1 LVTPSKLGLQVAED
15 RGPDHSISRL
25 PTARTAFVG
34 RTLRGPVNRPVFI
47 KSFAEFQQVFG
58 GLWQPSLLGYA
69 VEQYFDNGGRE
80 ALIVRVVNGA
90 RSATLTLKAGSSLLR
105 LQALRP
111 GTREFLRASVDF
123 DNIAAD
129 EASVFNL
136 TVQRV
141 RAQGTGQVEDQ
152 EIFHGLSVLAADERY
167 LPRSIAQSALVRLS
181 GEMPAQRP
189 DRTLDPASGLATGY
203 VNSNSDGDDGAPLT
217 DYDLIGSSLERTGVF
232 ALHHAEHFNFLC
244 IPPLSRDQDVGPSAL
259 LVAARYCKERRAL
272 LVVDPPS
279 GWQTADEALAGLRE
293 WSFPNENA
301 LMYFPRV
308 LAHDKLRGHFESFA
322 PCGAVAG
329 MLARYDEMAPVW
341 SPADR
346 EEPVLRPG
354 FRPACLVG
362 EDRRIRLANLG
373 VNTIQA
379 IRSTGRIGV
388 RARTL
393 AAGNT
398 ANADWRY
405 LPARRLALFI
415 LSSIEHGTRW
425 IAAGR
430 PAAEIA
436 ETLVAQVRT
445 FFEGLHAAGAFGA
458 RQSEDAFFVICDS
471 RINASWAME
480 SGEVQF
486 VIGFAASREHEF
498 HCFRISQSAQGSKI
512 QSVSLNRLNF
522 AQYSAAELEWVDKI
536 AKQLESATRPQS

>member
-1 LVTPSKLGLQVAED
+1 LVTPSNLEQQVAEE
-15 RGPDHSISRL
+15 RGPDQSISRL
-25 PTARTAFVG
+25 SAARTAFVG

-47 KSFAEFQQVFG
+47 KSFAEFQHVFG

-69 VEQYFDNGGRE
+69 IEQFFDNGGRE

-90 RSATLTLKAGSSLLR
+90 RSATLTLKAGSETLR

-123 DNIAAD
+123 DNIAID
-129 EASVFNL
+129 EIDLFNL

-141 RAQGTGQVEDQ
+141 RAQGTSQVEDQ
-152 EIFHGLSVLAADERY
+152 EIFHRLSMSPADERY
-167 LPRSIAQSALVRLS
+167 LPRAIAQSALIRLK
-181 GEMPAQRP
+181 GDMPAQRP
-189 DRTLDPASGLATGY
+189 DRTLDPASGLATAY
-203 VNSNSDGDDGAPLT
+203 INLNSDGDDGAPLT
-217 DYDLIGSSLERTGVF
+217 DYDLIGSSQDHTGVF
-232 ALHHAEHFNFLC
+232 ALDHAAYFNLLC

-272 LVVDPPS
+272 LIVDPPS
-279 GWQTADEALAGLRE
+279 SWQTADDALAGLRD
-293 WSFPNENA
+293 WNFPNENA

-329 MLARYDEMAPVW
+329 MLARCDETSPVW
-341 SPADR
+341 LQTER
-346 EEPVLRPG
+346 EDPILRPG

-362 EDRRIRLANLG
+362 EDRRMRLASLG
-373 VNTIQA
+373 VNTVQA
-379 IRSTGRIGV
+379 IRSAGRMNM

-405 LPARRLALFI
+405 LSARRLALFI
-415 LSSIEHGTRW
+415 LNSIECGTRW
-425 IAAGR
+425 IAAAR
-430 PAAEIA
+430 SPADVA
-436 ETLVAQVRT
+436 ETLTAQVRA
-445 FFEGLHAAGAFGA
+445 FLEGLCEAGAFGSRRA
-458 RQSEDAFFVICDS
+458 DDAFFVICDQ
-471 RINASWAME
+471 RVNASWSQG

-498 HCFRISQSAQGSKI
+498 HCFRVSQSAAGGRI
-512 QSVSLNRLNF
+512 QPVSLNRLNF
-522 AQYSAAELEWVDKI
+522 SQYSPAELEWVDKM
-536 AKQLESATRPQS
+536 ADRLQS